1 VKIVTLV
8 RSEFQRLTSTGLAR
22 LALVALMTVPLLY
35 GGLYLWA
42 NQDPYAKLDQVPAAL
57 VNADA
62 GAVSDGDAVDYG
74 DDVTR
79 EVLDGGDFD
88 WHETTAEEA
97 RAGLEDGTYDFTFT
111 IPTDFSADL
120 VSASGD
126 DPQRAQIVLATND
139 TNSYLSTTIAEQA
152 AKTIRASVTE
162 RVGREAATQLLVGL
176 SDIRTS
182 LGDAAD
188 GSAQL
193 NDGLGTS
200 VGGADRLSAGAA
212 DARDGAV
219 RLAGGAADAHQGAD
233 QLAAGAATADT
244 GARTLADGTATLST
258 GAATLDTGLQQLRSG
273 TAELPAQTKA
283 LADGAARVAVGNDQL
298 ATTVGGAAVDSQRA
312 VDALPQ
318 AQAAARADIQ
328 AALAAQGYD
337 DDQIAAIAAT
347 FAPVT
352 DDLTTR
358 LTDAN
363 TQLQALDVSV
373 STLAAG
379 ADQVAAGTSALA
391 EQTPA
396 LTAGVSAA
404 ADGSSQLASG
414 AASAASGA
422 SDLAAGLGTLDSG
435 TASLAAGL
443 ATLDTG
449 AATLS
454 TGLGTLADGTVDLHD
469 GLVQLRDGS
478 TRLSDGLQNGLAQI
492 PASSEQTR
500 DDQASA
506 ISDPVSVTDRA
517 LTSAGTY
524 GAGLAPFFI
533 SLAAWI
539 GIYALFLI
547 VKPLSKRAITAVKA
561 PGRVVAAGWLA
572 PALLGLVQMVALFGI
587 VTGPLGFDVAHPW
600 GMVGLMVLA
609 SATFAAIIMTL
620 NVLLGSVGQFLG
632 LVLMVVQLVTAGG
645 TFPWQTLPAPLA
657 ALHFALPMS
666 YATDGLRQVM
676 YGGSLVTA
684 AGDAAVLAC
693 WLLGALL
700 VSYLAAARMTRRR
713 TLRDLRPSLIG

>member
-1 VKIVTLV
+1 MKIVTLV

-42 NQDPYAKLDQVPAAL
+42 NQDPYAKLDKVPAAL
-57 VNADA
+57 VDADS
-62 GAVSDGDAVDYG
+62 GAVSDGETVDYG
-74 DDVTR
+74 ADVTK

-120 VSASGD
+120 VSASSD

-139 TNSYLSTTIAEQA
+139 SNSYLSTTIAEQA

-162 RVGREAATQLLVGL
+162 RVGKEAATQLLVGL

-188 GSAQL
+188 GAAQL

-200 VGGADRLSAGAA
+200 VGGADRLATGAA
-212 DARDGAV
+212 DARDGAD
-219 RLAGGAADAHQGAD
+219 R
-233 QLAAGAATADT
+233 LAAGASDAHDGADRLATGAASADT
-244 GARTLADGTATLST
+244 GARTLADGVGALST
-258 GAATLDTGLQQLRSG
+258 GATTLDAGLQQLRSS
-273 TAELPAQTKA
+273 TAELPAQTQA
-283 LADGAARVAVGNDQL
+283 LADGAAQVAAGNDQL
-298 ATTVGGAAVDSQRA
+298 ATTVAGAAADSQTA
-312 VDALPQ
+312 VDALPE
-318 AQAAARADIQ
+318 AQAAAQSDIA

-337 DDQIAAIAAT
+337 ADQIAAIAAT

-358 LTDAN
+358 LTGAN
-363 TQLQALDVSV
+363 TQLQALNGSV
-373 STLAAG
+373 AQLSAG
-379 ADQVAAGTSALA
+379 ADQVAAGTSTLA

-396 LTAGVSAA
+396 LTSGISSA
-404 ADGSSQLASG
+404 ADGSAQLSTGAATAASGATDLATGLGMLDSG
-414 AASAASGA
+414 AAS
-422 SDLAAGLGTLDSG
+422 LADGLGTLDAGATTLASG
-435 TASLAAGL
+435 LDTL
-443 ATLDTG
+443 AT
-449 AATLS
+449 
-454 TGLGTLADGTVDLHD
+454 GTVDLHD

-478 TRLSDGLQNGLAQI
+478 TTLSDGLQNGLAQI
-492 PASSEQTR
+492 PASTDSSR

-587 VTGPLGFDVAHPW
+587 VTGPLGFDVVHPW
-600 GMVGLMVLA
+600 AMVGLMVLA
-609 SATFAAIIMTL
+609 SATFAAIIMML

-676 YGGSLVTA
+676 YGGSLPTA
-684 AGDAAVLAC
+684 AGDAGVLAC

>member
-1 VKIVTLV
+1 MKIVTLV
-8 RSEFQRLTSTGLAR
+8 RSELQRLTSTGLAR

-62 GAVSDGDAVDYG
+62 GSEVDGAAVNYG
-74 DDVTR
+74 DDVEN

-88 WHETTAEEA
+88 WHQATAEEA

-120 VSASGD
+120 ASASGD

-162 RVGREAATQLLVGL
+162 RVGKEAATQLLVGL
-176 SDIRTS
+176 SDIRTN

-188 GSAQL
+188 GAAQL

-200 VGGADRLSAGAA
+200 VGGADQLVAGAEDAESGA
-212 DARDGAV
+212 D
-219 RLAGGAADAHQGAD
+219 RLASGASDAKAGAD
-233 QLAAGAATADT
+233 RLAAGAASAAT
-244 GARTLADGTATLST
+244 GAHTLADGTASLST
-258 GAATLDTGLQQLRSG
+258 GAAALDAGLQQLRSS
-273 TAELPAQTKA
+273 TADLPQQTQT
-283 LADGAARVAVGNDQL
+283 LADGAAQVAAGNDQL
-298 ATTVGGAAVDSQRA
+298 ATTVSGVAADSQA
-312 VDALPQ
+312 AADALPA
-318 AQAAARADIQ
+318 AQEQARADIA

-337 DDQIAAIAAT
+337 ADQIAAIAAT

-363 TQLQALDVSV
+363 TQLQTLNGSV
-373 STLAAG
+373 GRLAAG
-379 ADQVAAGTSALA
+379 ADQVSAGTAALA
-391 EQTPA
+391 SQTPA
-396 LTAGVSAA
+396 LTAGISDA
-404 ADGSSQLASG
+404 ADGSTQLSSG

-422 SDLAAGLGTLDSG
+422 SDLATGLDTLSSGATTLDDGLGTLAGGAG
-435 TASLAAGL
+435 TLA
-443 ATLDTG
+443 
-449 AATLS
+449 
-454 TGLGTLADGTVDLHD
+454 TGLGTLSDGTTSLHD

-478 TRLSDGLQNGLAQI
+478 TTLSDGLQNGLAQI
-492 PASSEQTR
+492 PASTEQSR

-506 ISDPVSVTDRA
+506 ISDPVAVSDDA

-561 PGRVVAAGWLA
+561 PGRIVTAGWLA
-572 PALLGLVQMVALFGI
+572 PALLGVVQMVALFAI

-600 GMVGLMVLA
+600 GMVGLMALA
-609 SATFAAIIMTL
+609 SVTFAAIIMTL

-666 YATDGLRQVM
+666 YATDGLRQLM
-676 YGGSLVTA
+676 YGGSLATA
-684 AGDAAVLAC
+684 GGDAGVLAC

>member
-1 VKIVTLV
+1 MKIVTLV

-42 NQDPYAKLDQVPAAL
+42 NQDPYAKLDKVPAAL
-57 VNADA
+57 VDADS
-62 GAVSDGDAVDYG
+62 GAVSDGETVDYG
-74 DDVTR
+74 ADVTK

-120 VSASGD
+120 VSASSD

-139 TNSYLSTTIAEQA
+139 SNSYLSTTIAEQA

-162 RVGREAATQLLVGL
+162 RVGKEAATQLLVGL

-188 GSAQL
+188 GAAQL

-200 VGGADRLSAGAA
+200 VGGADRLATGAA
-212 DARDGAV
+212 DARDGAD
-219 RLAGGAADAHQGAD
+219 R
-233 QLAAGAATADT
+233 LAAGASDAHDGADRLATGAASADT
-244 GARTLADGTATLST
+244 GARALADGVGALST
-258 GAATLDTGLQQLRSG
+258 GTTTLDAGLQQLRSS
-273 TAELPAQTKA
+273 TAELPAQTQA
-283 LADGAARVAVGNDQL
+283 LADGAAQVAAGNDQL
-298 ATTVGGAAVDSQRA
+298 ATTVAGAAADSQTA
-312 VDALPQ
+312 VDALPE
-318 AQAAARADIQ
+318 AQAAAQSDIA

-337 DDQIAAIAAT
+337 ADQIAAIAAT

-358 LTDAN
+358 LTGAN
-363 TQLQALDVSV
+363 TQLQALNGSV
-373 STLAAG
+373 AQLSAG
-379 ADQVAAGTSALA
+379 ADQVAAGTSTLA

-396 LTAGVSAA
+396 LTSGISSA
-404 ADGSSQLASG
+404 ADGSAQLSTG
-414 AASAASGA
+414 AATAASGA
-422 SDLAAGLGTLDSG
+422 TDLATGLGTLDSG
-435 TASLAAGL
+435 AASLADGL
-443 ATLDTG
+443 GTLDTG
-449 AATLS
+449 ATALAS
-454 TGLGTLADGTVDLHD
+454 GLDTLATGTVDLHD

-478 TRLSDGLQNGLAQI
+478 TTLSDGLQNGLAQI
-492 PASSEQTR
+492 PASTDSSR

-587 VTGPLGFDVAHPW
+587 VTGPLGFDVVHPW
-600 GMVGLMVLA
+600 AMVGLMVLA
-609 SATFAAIIMTL
+609 SATFAAIIMML

-676 YGGSLVTA
+676 YGGSLPTA
-684 AGDAAVLAC
+684 AGDAGVLAC

>member
-1 VKIVTLV
+1 MKIVTLV

-42 NQDPYAKLDQVPAAL
+42 NQDPYAKLDKVPAAL
-57 VNADA
+57 VDADS
-62 GAVSDGDAVDYG
+62 GAVSDGETVDYG
-74 DDVTR
+74 ADVTK

-120 VSASGD
+120 VSASSD

-139 TNSYLSTTIAEQA
+139 SNSYLSTTIAEQA

-162 RVGREAATQLLVGL
+162 RVGKEAATQLLVGL

-188 GSAQL
+188 GAAQL

-200 VGGADRLSAGAA
+200 VGGADRLATGAA
-212 DARDGAV
+212 DARDGAD
-219 RLAGGAADAHQGAD
+219 R
-233 QLAAGAATADT
+233 LAAGASDAHDGADRLATGAASADT
-244 GARTLADGTATLST
+244 GARTLADGVGALST
-258 GAATLDTGLQQLRSG
+258 GATTLDAGLQQLRSS
-273 TAELPAQTKA
+273 TAELPAQTQA
-283 LADGAARVAVGNDQL
+283 LADGAAQVATGNDQL
-298 ATTVGGAAVDSQRA
+298 ATTVAGAAADSQTA
-312 VDALPQ
+312 VDALPE
-318 AQAAARADIQ
+318 AQAAAQSDIA

-337 DDQIAAIAAT
+337 ADQIAAIAAA

-358 LTDAN
+358 LTGAN
-363 TQLQALDVSV
+363 TQLQALNGSV
-373 STLAAG
+373 AQLSAG
-379 ADQVAAGTSALA
+379 AAQVAAGTSTLA

-396 LTAGVSAA
+396 LTSGISSA
-404 ADGSSQLASG
+404 ADGSAQLSTG
-414 AASAASGA
+414 AATAASGA
-422 SDLAAGLGTLDSG
+422 TDLATGLGTLDAG
-435 TASLAAGL
+435 AASLADGL
-443 ATLDTG
+443 GTLDTG
-449 AATLS
+449 ATALAS
-454 TGLGTLADGTVDLHD
+454 GLDTLATGTVELHD

-478 TRLSDGLQNGLAQI
+478 TTLSDGLQNGLAQI
-492 PASSEQTR
+492 PASTDSSR

-587 VTGPLGFDVAHPW
+587 VTGPLGFDVVHPW
-600 GMVGLMVLA
+600 AMVGLMVLA
-609 SATFAAIIMTL
+609 SATFAAIIMML

-676 YGGSLVTA
+676 YGGSLPTA
-684 AGDAAVLAC
+684 AGDAGVLAC

>member
-1 VKIVTLV
+1 MKIVTLV

-42 NQDPYAKLDQVPAAL
+42 NQDPYAKLDKVPAAL
-57 VNADA
+57 VNADS
-62 GAVSDGDAVDYG
+62 GAVSDGETVDYG
-74 DDVTR
+74 ADVTK

-120 VSASGD
+120 VSASSD

-139 TNSYLSTTIAEQA
+139 SNSYLSTTIAEQA

-162 RVGREAATQLLVGL
+162 RVGKEAATQLLVGL

-188 GSAQL
+188 GAAQL

-200 VGGADRLSAGAA
+200 VGGADRLATGAA
-212 DARDGAV
+212 DARDGAD
-219 RLAGGAADAHQGAD
+219 R
-233 QLAAGAATADT
+233 LAAGASDAHDGADRLATGAASADT
-244 GARTLADGTATLST
+244 GARTLADGVGALST
-258 GAATLDTGLQQLRSG
+258 GATTLDAGLQQLRSS
-273 TAELPAQTKA
+273 TAELPAQTQA
-283 LADGAARVAVGNDQL
+283 LADGAAQVAAGNDQL
-298 ATTVGGAAVDSQRA
+298 ATTVAGAAADSQTA
-312 VDALPQ
+312 VDALPE
-318 AQAAARADIQ
+318 AQAAAQSDIA

-337 DDQIAAIAAT
+337 ADQIAAIAAT

-358 LTDAN
+358 LTGAN
-363 TQLQALDVSV
+363 TQLQALNGSV
-373 STLAAG
+373 AQLSAG
-379 ADQVAAGTSALA
+379 ADQVAAGTSTLA

-396 LTAGVSAA
+396 LTSGISSA
-404 ADGSSQLASG
+404 ADGSAQLSTG
-414 AASAASGA
+414 AATAASGA
-422 SDLAAGLGTLDSG
+422 TDLATGLGTLDSG
-435 TASLAAGL
+435 AASLADGL
-443 ATLDTG
+443 GTLDTG
-449 AATLS
+449 AT
-454 TGLGTLADGTVDLHD
+454 TLASGLDTLATGTVDLHD

-478 TRLSDGLQNGLAQI
+478 TTLSDGLQNGLAQI
-492 PASSEQTR
+492 PASTDSSR

-587 VTGPLGFDVAHPW
+587 VTGPLGFDVVHPW
-600 GMVGLMVLA
+600 AMVGLMVLA
-609 SATFAAIIMTL
+609 SATFAAIIMML

-676 YGGSLVTA
+676 YGGSLPTA
-684 AGDAAVLAC
+684 AGDAGVLAC
-693 WLLGALL
+693 WLLAALL

>member
-1 VKIVTLV
+1 MKIVTLV

-42 NQDPYAKLDQVPAAL
+42 NQDPYAKLDKVPAAL
-57 VNADA
+57 VDADS
-62 GAVSDGDAVDYG
+62 GAVSDGETVDYG
-74 DDVTR
+74 ADVTK

-120 VSASGD
+120 VSASSD

-139 TNSYLSTTIAEQA
+139 SNSYLSTTIAEQA

-162 RVGREAATQLLVGL
+162 RVGKEAATQLLVGL

-188 GSAQL
+188 GAAQL

-200 VGGADRLSAGAA
+200 VGGADRLATGAA
-212 DARDGAV
+212 DARDGAD
-219 RLAGGAADAHQGAD
+219 R
-233 QLAAGAATADT
+233 LAAGASDAHDGADRLATGAASADA
-244 GARTLADGTATLST
+244 GARTLADGVGALST
-258 GAATLDTGLQQLRSG
+258 GATTLDAGLQQLRSS
-273 TAELPAQTKA
+273 TAELPAQTQA
-283 LADGAARVAVGNDQL
+283 LADGAAQVAAGNDQL
-298 ATTVGGAAVDSQRA
+298 ATTVAGAAADSQTA
-312 VDALPQ
+312 VDALPE
-318 AQAAARADIQ
+318 AQAAAQSDIA

-337 DDQIAAIAAT
+337 ADQIAAIAAA

-358 LTDAN
+358 LTGAN
-363 TQLQALDVSV
+363 TQLQALNGSV
-373 STLAAG
+373 AQLSAG
-379 ADQVAAGTSALA
+379 ADQVAAGTSTLA

-396 LTAGVSAA
+396 LTSGISSA
-404 ADGSSQLASG
+404 ADGSAQLSTG
-414 AASAASGA
+414 AATAASGA
-422 SDLAAGLGTLDSG
+422 TDLATGLGTLDSG
-435 TASLAAGL
+435 AASLADGL
-443 ATLDTG
+443 GTLDTG
-449 AATLS
+449 ATALAS
-454 TGLGTLADGTVDLHD
+454 GLDTLATGTVELHD

-478 TRLSDGLQNGLAQI
+478 TTLSDGLQNGLAQI
-492 PASSEQTR
+492 PASTDSSR

-587 VTGPLGFDVAHPW
+587 VTGPLGFDVVHPW
-600 GMVGLMVLA
+600 AMVGLMVLA
-609 SATFAAIIMTL
+609 SATFAAIIMML

-676 YGGSLVTA
+676 YGGSLPTA
-684 AGDAAVLAC
+684 AGDAGVLAC

>member
-1 VKIVTLV
+1 MKIVTLV

-42 NQDPYAKLDQVPAAL
+42 NQDPYAKLDKVPAAL
-57 VNADA
+57 VDADS
-62 GAVSDGDAVDYG
+62 GAVSDGETVDYG
-74 DDVTR
+74 ADVTK

-120 VSASGD
+120 VSASSD

-139 TNSYLSTTIAEQA
+139 SNSYLSTTIAEQA

-162 RVGREAATQLLVGL
+162 RVGKEAATQLLVGL

-188 GSAQL
+188 GAAQL

-200 VGGADRLSAGAA
+200 VGGADRLATGAA
-212 DARDGAV
+212 DARDGAD
-219 RLAGGAADAHQGAD
+219 R
-233 QLAAGAATADT
+233 LAAGASDAHDGADRLATGAASADA
-244 GARTLADGTATLST
+244 GARTLADGVGALST
-258 GAATLDTGLQQLRSG
+258 GATTLDAGLQQLRSS
-273 TAELPAQTKA
+273 TAELPAQTQA
-283 LADGAARVAVGNDQL
+283 LADGAAQVAAGNDQL
-298 ATTVGGAAVDSQRA
+298 ATTVAGAAADSQTA
-312 VDALPQ
+312 VDALPE
-318 AQAAARADIQ
+318 AQAAAQSDIA

-337 DDQIAAIAAT
+337 ADQIAAIAAA

-358 LTDAN
+358 LTGAN
-363 TQLQALDVSV
+363 TQLQALNGSV
-373 STLAAG
+373 AQLSAG
-379 ADQVAAGTSALA
+379 AAQVAAGTSTLA

-396 LTAGVSAA
+396 LTSGISSA
-404 ADGSSQLASG
+404 ADGSAQLSTG
-414 AASAASGA
+414 AATAASGA
-422 SDLAAGLGTLDSG
+422 TDLATGLGTLDSG
-435 TASLAAGL
+435 AASLADGL
-443 ATLDTG
+443 GTLDTG
-449 AATLS
+449 AT
-454 TGLGTLADGTVDLHD
+454 TLASGLDTLATGTVDLHD

-478 TRLSDGLQNGLAQI
+478 TTLSDGLQNGLAQI
-492 PASSEQTR
+492 PASTDSSR

-587 VTGPLGFDVAHPW
+587 VTGPLGFDVVHPW
-600 GMVGLMVLA
+600 AMVGLMVLA
-609 SATFAAIIMTL
+609 SATFAAIIMML

-676 YGGSLVTA
+676 YGGSLPTA
-684 AGDAAVLAC
+684 AGDAGVLAC